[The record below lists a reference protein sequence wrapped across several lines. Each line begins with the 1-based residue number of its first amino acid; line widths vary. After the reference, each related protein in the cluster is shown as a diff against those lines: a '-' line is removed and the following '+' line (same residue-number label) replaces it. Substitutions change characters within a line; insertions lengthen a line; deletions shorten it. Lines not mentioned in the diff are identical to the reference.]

1 MKKTISII
9 LLLCMALTFTACGN
23 EQITMQEICDAGQT
37 ETLLQN
43 HKSIYVQATVDGEF
57 FSETYL
63 TKEYLYEYFPDE
75 EAGWAE
81 FVADD
86 ANYFY
91 FNGEYVRFLS
101 ITPDGLNNDFASYY
115 EERYP
120 SSVLGTETIRE
131 TIESVSK
138 KDGHITVKSF
148 CDQEL
153 LEDMAEDGVTSAKFE
168 YTMDAKTHELLSV
181 IGDYTFDDGA
191 TYHLVTEATYGA
203 EAPEMVQTF
212 LAYASQTED
221 LRNITVVTNP
231 GTEKEIS
238 QSIQVPKG
246 LIIGFRYD
254 DAFEN
259 KFEIYADTAS
269 TKLYDPYED
278 TDSDITIYVKFSE

>member
-1 MKKTISII
+1 MT
-9 LLLCMALTFTACGN
+9 
-23 EQITMQEICDAGQT
+23 
-37 ETLLQN
+37 
-43 HKSIYVQATVDGEF
+43 
-57 FSETYL
+57 
-63 TKEYLYEYFPDE
+63 
-75 EAGWAE
+75 
-81 FVADD
+81 DD
-86 ANYFY
+86 ANYVY
-91 FNGEYVRFLS
+91 FNGDYVRFLS
-101 ITPDGLNNDFASYY
+101 ITPDGLNNDFASYHA
-115 EERYP
+115 ERYP
-120 SSVLGTETIRE
+120 SSILGTDTIRE

-138 KDGHITVKSF
+138 KDGHITVKTF

-153 LEDMAEDGVTSAKFE
+153 LEDMAEDGMTSAKFE

-212 LAYASQTED
+212 LAYANQTED

-231 GTEKEIS
+231 GTEKEIR

-246 LIIGFRYD
+246 IIIGFRYD